1 MGRRERMK
9 RKERRERRE
18 RMERRGRVG
27 NPPYGTTGT
36 RRRAQG
42 DDTRKVQ
49 EDDTRMA
56 QGDDTRRDQVE
67 ARYCDSTKP
76 CVGVILCMQNKVL
89 IKLAHF
95 ILEPDSHQCVE
106 I

>member
-1 MGRRERMK
+1 MEQM
-9 RKERRERRE
+9 E
-18 RMERRGRVG
+18 RMERRRRRGRMEQMERMERRRRRGRMERMERGRVG
-27 NPPYGTTGT
+27 NPPYGTTG
-36 RRRAQG
+36 RGGRAQE

-49 EDDTRMA
+49 
-56 QGDDTRRDQVE
+56 GE
-67 ARYCDSTKP
+67 ARFCVSTKP

-106 I
+106 N